1 MAFLCLPM
9 AMASEHP
16 LKEYL
21 LLLRMAFGFSAMVV
35 TITAKL
41 HEALAA
47 GSKRLLLSGFG
58 VGLSWGTLILQTDA
72 PVLPPM
78 VES

>member
-1 MAFLCLPM
+1 MAFLCLPR

-41 HEALAA
+41 SGARLPPTSLCVWDHGAA
-47 GSKRLLLSGFG
+47 LLLLNLGCSL
-58 VGLSWGTLILQTDA
+58 VLGLMA
-72 PVLPPM
+72 
-78 VES
+78 